1 MGSRDEVLRRIRDR
15 LDKAGMKYEILI
27 EDADSTTVRIDIEE
41 NGTGP
46 IVQLEESLAKE
57 GIRFD
62 TGYDMVKRKRDWI
75 LDVSL
80 EAKQMKDVPLEQEF
94 KLHRDRSVS
103 YREGDIFR
111 FPLDDKGH
119 FGYGR
124 ILISKSP
131 LILVEFYGIVAK
143 QDPPLEAFKNLDW
156 VLRIYTGD
164 LGIIQSRTWKV
175 IGNLPVPGDLAL
187 PPFWLKDPVNGKLY
201 LFTDPIRQT
210 GGVETT
216 SEEVR
221 RLWAQPGIIFG
232 HEMARD
238 RVIRTLREKGVL

>member
-1 MGSRDEVLRRIRDR
+1 MEYAR
-15 LDKAGMKYEILI
+15 A
-27 EDADSTTVRIDIEE
+27 T
-41 NGTGP
+41 
-46 IVQLEESLAKE
+46 
-57 GIRFD
+57 
-62 TGYDMVKRKRDWI
+62 
-75 LDVSL
+75 
-80 EAKQMKDVPLEQEF
+80 QEF
-94 KLHRDRSVS
+94 KVDRKRSVS

-124 ILISKSP
+124 ILIAKPP
-131 LILVEFYGIVAK
+131 LILVEFYDIVAK

-164 LGIIQSRTWKV
+164 IGITQSRTWKI
-175 IGNLPVPGDLAL
+175 IGNLPVPSDLAL

-201 LFTDPIRQT
+201 LFTDPIHQT

-216 SEEVR
+216 PEEVR
-221 RLWAQPGIIFG
+221 RLRAQPGVIFG

-238 RVIRTLREKGVL
+238 RVIRTLREKDVL